1 MKGKYST
8 ETALVLLRKKA
19 QALKEAGETRCPRRG
34 DFSEEEVVAIK
45 AFLGPWPR
53 ALEQAGLKPVSHP
66 EREIRRQERRILA
79 RRKTTAAKIAAR
91 RAKEAAEPSP
101 SS

>member
-1 MKGKYST
+1 MKGKYSR
-8 ETALVLLRKKA
+8 ETALALLRETA
-19 QALKEAGETRCPRRG
+19 QALEALGETRCPCRG

-79 RRKTTAAKIAAR
+79 KRKTTAAKIAAR
-91 RAKEAAEPSP
+91 KEKEAAEQSP

>member
-8 ETALVLLRKKA
+8 EAALALLREKA
-19 QALKEAGETRCPRRG
+19 QALQAMGETRCPCRG

-79 RRKTTAAKIAAR
+79 KRKTTAAKIAAR
-91 RAKEAAEPSP
+91 KEKEAAEQSP

>member
-19 QALKEAGETRCPRRG
+19 QALKEVGETRYPRRG

-79 RRKTTAAKIAAR
+79 KRKTTAAKIAAR
-91 RAKEAAEPSP
+91 RAKEAAEQSP